1 MTTATHLACA
11 LCGKTYETG
20 KVCRLCVCGG
30 PLLARYD
37 LDRVRRSW
45 NRDWMR
51 NGPSSIWR
59 YAPVLPVAKP
69 ASIVSLGE
77 GMTPLV
83 RAARLGKRFN
93 AQHPDAE
100 QLWIKDEGVN
110 PRGSFHARGASCA
123 VSMAVEL
130 GVSKVALASP
140 GDGASG
146 ALAAYAASAGIEAHV
161 FMPRGTP
168 QSASTECVALGAT
181 VTLVAGGLS
190 DCERA
195 LAEQSRRGGWFD
207 MTALREPYGIEGKK
221 TMGYELAEQLNWELP
236 DAVVCPAGSGTAI
249 TALWKAF
256 EEMEALGWISSKRP
270 RMIAVQAEGC
280 QPVVRA
286 FESLLKSFPESPLA
300 DASGSANVAESV
312 RDLRNHDRK
321 GVEEGALQQGGRSG
335 AARCE
340 PFPNARTLAT
350 GLCVPEPLGS
360 ALLLAALRA
369 SGGTALAV
377 SDAEILDAGLELA
390 RAEGILAAPEGAACV
405 AALRKLLASGFLER
419 DQKIVICN
427 TGSGSSH
434 LPLYARRLPRTA
446 TTEYDKLGGLITPR

>member
-1 MTTATHLACA
+1 
-11 LCGKTYETG
+11 
-20 KVCRLCVCGG
+20 
-30 PLLARYD
+30 LLVRYD
-37 LDRVRRSW
+37 LDLVRRSW

-83 RAARLGKRFN
+83 RAARLEKRLD
-93 AQHPDAE
+93 AQ

-110 PRGSFHARGASCA
+110 PSGSFHARGASCA

-130 GVSKVALASP
+130 GITKVALAST
-140 GDGASG
+140 GSGAS
-146 ALAAYAASAGIEAHV
+146 AFAAYAASAGIEAHV

-168 QSASTECVALGAT
+168 ESASTECAALGAT

-195 LAEQSRRGGWFD
+195 LAEQARRGGWFD

-236 DAVVCPAGSGTAI
+236 DAVICPAGSGAAI
-249 TALWKAF
+249 IALWKAF

-286 FESLLKSFPESPLA
+286 FERLLKSFSESPLA
-300 DASGSANVAESV
+300 GARGSASVAESV

-321 GVEEGALQQGGRSG
+321 GVEEGALLQDGRSG
-335 AARCE
+335 AECCE

-350 GLCVPEPLGS
+350 GLCVPAPLGG
-360 ALLLAALRA
+360 ALLLAVLRA

-419 DQKIVICN
+419 DRKIVICN
-427 TGSGSSH
+427 TGSGSKH

-446 TTEYDKLGGLITPR
+446 TSEYDKLGGLITPR